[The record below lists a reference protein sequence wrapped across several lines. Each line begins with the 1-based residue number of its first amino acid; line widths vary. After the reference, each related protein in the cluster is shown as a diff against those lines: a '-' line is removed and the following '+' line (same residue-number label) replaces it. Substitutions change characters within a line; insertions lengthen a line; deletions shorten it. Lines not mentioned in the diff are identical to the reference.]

1 MLKIKLSSN
10 NSYDLVEYNLHIS
23 YNMSLKN
30 INLRKILKI
39 IKIYIHFIQNQ
50 LRKYIYIFKKKF

>member
-50 LRKYIYIFKKKF
+50 LRKYKYI